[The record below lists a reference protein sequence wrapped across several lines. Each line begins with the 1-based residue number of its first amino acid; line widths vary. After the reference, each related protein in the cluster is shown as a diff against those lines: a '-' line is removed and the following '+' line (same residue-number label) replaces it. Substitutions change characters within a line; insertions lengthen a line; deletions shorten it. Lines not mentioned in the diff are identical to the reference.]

1 MLFHFIVP
9 SGAGK
14 TTVAKLLSV
23 QMEVESHDLDEY
35 FMHRE
40 GDISDYIEYYGYDAY
55 VLRNIELYIQL
66 GKSLSRQQHHILV
79 CSSGF
84 MTYTHPLSD
93 TYIRLKQQIILDPYT
108 FLFLPSLDKQC
119 CIQEIVKRQ
128 MGRSYLK
135 ANKEKESTKI
145 NKRIDHYLSL
155 PCRTVITDQLPCQIV
170 AALEQE
176 LVQLIA
182 FYG

>member
-1 MLFHFIVP
+1 
-9 SGAGK
+9 
-14 TTVAKLLSV
+14 
-23 QMEVESHDLDEY
+23 
-35 FMHRE
+35 
-40 GDISDYIEYYGYDAY
+40 
-55 VLRNIELYIQL
+55 
-66 GKSLSRQQHHILV
+66 
-79 CSSGF
+79 

-93 TYIRLKQQIILDPYT
+93 TYIRFKLDPYT